1 MKKTVISLIMMVM
14 ALCLSSCQKE
24 ETPIFEGEWDVYH
37 LISRIVEADGEVSSY
52 NELQLGFITEMSFVF
67 EKTGCATFDAKT
79 CSPLTG
85 EIKVH
90 EMEFVYK
97 IDGNKMRIEE
107 GGNAHNAEFKLDNDT
122 LMIDLEGSTLF
133 RAFWGI
139 DCDFTIRMTKK

>member
-1 MKKTVISLIMMVM
+1 MKKTLISLIMMVM

-24 ETPIFEGEWDVYH
+24 ETPTFEGEWDVYH

-52 NELQLGFITEMSFVF
+52 NELHFGFITEMSFAF
-67 EKTGCATFDAKT
+67 DKNGRGTFDVKT
-79 CSPLTG
+79 LSPLTG
-85 EIKVH
+85 NILAYEIG
-90 EMEFVYK
+90 FVYE

-133 RAFWGI
+133 RDFWRI
-139 DCDFTIRMTKK
+139 DCDFTIRMTRK